1 MLNFDAIKAC
11 SYFLPKSDT
20 YSYAGIHLLPTA
32 EAIRLEATDGHIA
45 IRIEYTPEEIW
56 ADMEEAFYSLSQ
68 VKEYVRSK
76 GYSTLENNP
85 AAVRD
90 YPDIEAVIPDEY
102 GITDQPFGLGPLL
115 LDKIVKAS
123 RALGQGNTPCVFSIK
138 SSTSPAKITF
148 SGEKKGVK
156 FEVLIVLMP
165 MRLQ

>member
-68 VKEYVRSK
+68 VKVCPFQGLQYTGK
-76 GYSTLENNP
+76 
-85 AAVRD
+85 
-90 YPDIEAVIPDEY
+90 
-102 GITDQPFGLGPLL
+102 QPG
-115 LDKIVKAS
+115 
-123 RALGQGNTPCVFSIK
+123 
-138 SSTSPAKITF
+138 
-148 SGEKKGVK
+148 SGEG
-156 FEVLIVLMP
+156 LP
-165 MRLQ
+165 GH